1 MDTRLKSLIAQGK
14 EHYAKREF
22 DKAEPVLREALAQ
35 GGETFADVHN
45 MLAFILHD
53 RGDRIGA
60 EQHFRLAVEI
70 NPQYMEALLNLAV
83 VCGELGK
90 YEEAHRIYHRIRELE
105 GREKIMDPLV
115 RGKLANMHAELA
127 QAYVEADCPSEAID
141 ELRKAIRWCPN
152 FADLHVKLGSIFK
165 DHNKPEQAREHFAT
179 ACTVNPKYVPAR
191 VLLGMT
197 LFSLHQIDDAI
208 AEWNAALAIE
218 PENKNAQMY
227 LRMAEAQ
234 RIGLSGRTLPAP
246 ASSQSPRA
254 QNPLAQN
261 PLAQNPLAQ
270 NHPKST
276 ALPIPDRT
284 PPVPTA
290 PTFQVPRPPARTATG
305 ASAPAPSRPPAFLSY
320 GPAPSPSP
328 ASTPDAK
335 LPSLHADDDDPED
348 EPTLAIDRTSQIPEP
363 S

>member
-60 EQHFRLAVEI
+60 EQHFRFAVEI

-234 RIGLSGRTLPAP
+234 RIGLSGRTLSAP
-246 ASSQSPRA
+246 ASSHSPGSQHA
-254 QNPLAQN
+254 PLAPLAQN
-261 PLAQNPLAQ
+261 PQK
-270 NHPKST
+270 KST

-284 PPVPTA
+284 PPVPAA
-290 PTFQVPRPPARTATG
+290 PTFQVPRPPTTRSATG

-320 GPAPSPSP
+320 GPAPASKP
-328 ASTPDAK
+328 ASN
-335 LPSLHADDDDPED
+335 LPSLQADDGDDPED
-348 EPTLAIDRTSQIPEP
+348 EPTLAIDRTSQLPEP
-363 S
+363 P

>member
-1 MDTRLKSLIAQGK
+1 MDARLKSLIAQGK

-22 DKAEPVLREALAQ
+22 DKAEPLLKEALAT

-45 MLAFILHD
+45 MLAFILND
-53 RGDRIGA
+53 KGDREGA
-60 EQHFRLAVEI
+60 EQHFRFAVEI
-70 NPQYMEALLNLAV
+70 NPHYMEALLNLAV

-115 RGKLANMHAELA
+115 RGKLANMHADLA

-152 FADLHVKLGSIFK
+152 FADLHVKLGSIYK
-165 DHNKPEQAREHFAT
+165 DHNKFEQAREHFAA

-191 VLLGMT
+191 ILLGMT
-197 LFSLHQIDDAI
+197 LFSMHQLDDAI

-234 RIGLSGRTLPAP
+234 RIGLAGRTLSAP
-246 ASSQSPRA
+246 ASSAGSQRP
-254 QNPLAQN
+254 
-261 PLAQNPLAQ
+261 
-270 NHPKST
+270 ST
-276 ALPIPDRT
+276 SGAAAPSQKAPAFQPPPEKA
-284 PPVPTA
+284 PPVPAA
-290 PTFQVPRPPARTATG
+290 PTFQVPRPPGRTNTAVSG
-305 ASAPAPSRPPAFLSY
+305 APSRPPGFLSY
-320 GPAPSPSP
+320 GPAPPPPSNP
-328 ASTPDAK
+328 GPK
-335 LPSLHADDDDPED
+335 LPALHDDDDDPED
-348 EPTLAIDRTSQIPEP
+348 EPTLAIDRNSQIPDPP